1 MLSLPEPDGHG
12 DVSEFDRMV
21 AGDVPADRSVAANG
35 QIIERQQILTT
46 HKPGSPGEA
55 RRAARI
61 LDDLARCLQDEPV
74 TPFTGWSQGPHWA
87 QSRVPETDTPSWLSR
102 AATKEQPVS
111 KPPLAPELPPRPRP
125 RVCLPGPGAL
135 TQLVECHLCKVEVR
149 GSSPLCSTKTIGSKE
164 AHWPAEETKVEDW
177 DRPLATDPSPNIRL
191 GMTATT

>member
-74 TPFTGWSQGPHWA
+74 TPFTGWAQGPHWGC
-87 QSRVPETDTPSWLSR
+87 SRRSRKPTPQ
-102 AATKEQPVS
+102 A
-111 KPPLAPELPPRPRP
+111 
-125 RVCLPGPGAL
+125 G
-135 TQLVECHLCKVEVR
+135 
-149 GSSPLCSTKTIGSKE
+149 
-164 AHWPAEETKVEDW
+164 
-177 DRPLATDPSPNIRL
+177 
-191 GMTATT
+191 